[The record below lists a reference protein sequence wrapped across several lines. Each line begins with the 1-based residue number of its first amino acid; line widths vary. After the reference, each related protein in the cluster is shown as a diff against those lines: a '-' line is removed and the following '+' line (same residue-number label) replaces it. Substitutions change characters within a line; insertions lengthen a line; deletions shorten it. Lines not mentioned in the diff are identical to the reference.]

1 MKIID
6 KSLLSEVKK
15 MKDGEIGLFEYVD
28 CGQCHQDKFMAV
40 GGEMFFET
48 DFYYYDAKTG
58 KALDCFCRYDENNNY
73 LVAVVNLDGSIEI
86 H

>member
-28 CGQCHQDKFMAV
+28 CGQCYQDKFMVLAARCSLKLIFTIMMQKL
-40 GGEMFFET
+40 EKLSI
-48 DFYYYDAKTG
+48 AS
-58 KALDCFCRYDENNNY
+58 
-73 LVAVVNLDGSIEI
+73 VATMRTITIWLLL
-86 H
+86 